1 MVPPPRQCK
10 SRGARGRSGQD
21 ADVLGDNKQYPADV
35 DLGGGA
41 YAYLAEFVGHMY
53 RGLMT
58 VADSPLFHGL
68 EAGNMNRKS
77 DYIIS
82 GSIPAATV
90 NMGTTIWSGRP
101 QRPQQEQNRELGVVS
116 PHLSR

>member
-1 MVPPPRQCK
+1 MVPPPRQYK

-21 ADVLGDNKQYPADV
+21 ADVLGQDKQYPADV
-35 DLGGGA
+35 NLGGGT
-41 YAYLAEFVGHMY
+41 YAYLAKFVGHMY

-58 VADSPLFHGL
+58 VDDSPPFHGL

-82 GSIPAATV
+82 GCVPAATV
-90 NMGTTIWSGRP
+90 DMVTTIWSGRP
-101 QRPQQEQNRELGVVS
+101 RRPQQEQNRELGVVS